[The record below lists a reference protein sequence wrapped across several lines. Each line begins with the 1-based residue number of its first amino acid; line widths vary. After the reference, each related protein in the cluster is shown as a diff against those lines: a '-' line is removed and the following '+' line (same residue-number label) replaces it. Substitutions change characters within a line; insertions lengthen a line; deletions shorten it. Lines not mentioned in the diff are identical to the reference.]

1 MKRLFILTAILFF
14 VAPVFAQEENVTDT
28 SECKSSIGGIVGVSF
43 STSTMNDNS
52 MLSNKLGID
61 DINKVNIGLD
71 YYVGIATK
79 KGFEYTLG
87 VGFEG
92 WNNEQNN
99 KQLQV
104 FSGLLNLNAAYRF
117 EFGKKKSFAIVPRVG
132 IGWNFNALNYA
143 EEVDRSIVMD
153 ELSLYSWSVEQNCNF
168 YIPASLELRYLIGKG
183 TFFTLGAEYRYN
195 FYYGNTYVM
204 NTHQKVLDFPEI
216 GNNKLMFRIGI
227 TSLSF

>member
-1 MKRLFILTAILFF
+1 MKRFFILTVILFF
-14 VAPVFAQEENVTDT
+14 ALPIFAQEEKITDT
-28 SECKSSIGGIVGVSF
+28 SECKSSIGGIFGINF
-43 STSTMNDNS
+43 STSTMNNNS
-52 MLSNKLGID
+52 KLSNKLGID
-61 DINKVNIGLD
+61 DINKVNMGFD

-87 VGFEG
+87 FGFEG

-99 KQLQV
+99 KRFL
-104 FSGLLNLNAAYRF
+104 SSSCLLNLNAAYRF

-143 EEVDRSIVMD
+143 EELDRNIVMD
-153 ELSLYSWSVEQNCNF
+153 ELSLYSWSVEQRSNF
-168 YIPASLELRYLIGKG
+168 YIPASLELRFLIGKN

-204 NTHQKVLDFPEI
+204 NTHQKVSDFPEF